1 MARGVGATLQS
12 LGQDTQQQAM
22 GTLGAAAQQETQR
35 NSQNQMLEAQEKA
48 GRVQLGS
55 TVGSLA
61 GFYAGSQVG
70 AVGGPLGALIGGTVG
85 AIAGGL
91 FD

>member
-12 LGQDTQQQAM
+12 LGQSQQQEAM
-22 GTLGAAAQQETQR
+22 SVLGAAAEQETRR
-35 NSQNQMLEAQEKA
+35 NVQNEQIQQQKKA
-48 GRVQLGS
+48 GNVQLGS
-55 TVGSLA
+55 TLGSLG
-61 GFYAGSQVG
+61 GFY

>member
-22 GTLGAAAQQETQR
+22 GTLGAAAQQEASR
-35 NSQNQMLEAQEKA
+35 NSQNEMLKAQEKS

-55 TVGSLA
+55 TLGGLA
-61 GFYAGSQVG
+61 GFYAGAQMGS
-70 AVGGPLGALIGGTVG
+70 VGGPLGALIGGSIG

>member
-12 LGQDTQQQAM
+12 LGQGVQQDAM
-22 GTLGAAAQQETQR
+22 STLGAAAEQENRRNMQNRQIEQQQ
-35 NSQNQMLEAQEKA
+35 KA
-48 GRVQLGS
+48 GQVQLGS
-55 TVGSLA
+55 TLGSLG
-61 GFYAGSQVG
+61 GFYAGSQIG

>member
-1 MARGVGATLQS
+1 M
-12 LGQDTQQQAM
+12 LGNVADQENKRNMQNQQIEQQQHA
-22 GTLGAAAQQETQR
+22 GKVQLGTTLGAVGGFA
-35 NSQNQMLEAQEKA
+35 
-48 GRVQLGS
+48 LG
-55 TVGSLA
+55 A
-61 GFYAGSQVG
+61 KVG

>member
-1 MARGVGATLQS
+1 MARGVGTTLQS
-12 LGQDTQQQAM
+12 LGQSQQQEAM
-22 GTLGAAAQQETQR
+22 SVLGNVADQENKRNMQNQQIEQQQHAGKVQLGTTLGAVGGFA
-35 NSQNQMLEAQEKA
+35 
-48 GRVQLGS
+48 LG
-55 TVGSLA
+55 A
-61 GFYAGSQVG
+61 KVG